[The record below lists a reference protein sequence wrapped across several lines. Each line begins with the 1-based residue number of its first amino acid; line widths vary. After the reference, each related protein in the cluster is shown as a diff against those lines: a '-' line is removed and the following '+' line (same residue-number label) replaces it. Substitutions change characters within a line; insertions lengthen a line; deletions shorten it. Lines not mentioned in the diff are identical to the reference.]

1 MKLPANTPTWVFE
14 LALVATTV
22 AYGGSYIVL
31 KDAMQAVSPAWLLA
45 IRFAI
50 AAAVMGA
57 IFRRRLAD
65 NLDGSHVL
73 AGTII
78 ALPEAVGFLVQNI
91 GLTLT
96 TPGRNAFLTA
106 TYCVM
111 VPFLAWAVERRRPRP
126 NNLAAAAMCLAGV
139 GLLSLKATDGAA
151 GLGAGDLLTLLSAL
165 MFGLNMVAVGRLG
178 RLHDS
183 VTITFVMFVVS
194 ALVSLG
200 AAAALEP
207 LPAATSFTPEFWA
220 QMAYV
225 VLLTTIF
232 GILVQNVAQKRV
244 PSSQVALLLSFES
257 VFATVFS
264 VIFYGEK
271 ITLPLLA
278 GFALIFGAVLVSQF
292 PTTPRDSRP
301 TRT

>member
-1 MKLPANTPTWVFE
+1 MRLPDNIPTWVFE

-31 KDAMQAVSPAWLLA
+31 KDAMQAVSPAWLLT
-45 IRFAI
+45 IRFAM
-50 AAAVMGA
+50 AAAIMGV
-57 IFRRRLAD
+57 IFHRRLAE

-111 VPFLAWAVERRRPRP
+111 VPFLAWVVVRRRPRP
-126 NNLAAAAMCLAGV
+126 NNLVAAAMCLAGV
-139 GLLSLKATDGAA
+139 GLLSLKASDGAA

-165 MFGLNMVAVGRLG
+165 MFGLNMVAVERLG

-200 AAAALEP
+200 AAVALEP
-207 LPAATSFTPEFWA
+207 VPKSASFTPEFWA

-264 VIFYGEK
+264 VVFYGEK
-271 ITLPLLA
+271 ITLPLLV

-292 PTTPRDSRP
+292 ATTPRVHSD
-301 TRT
+301 